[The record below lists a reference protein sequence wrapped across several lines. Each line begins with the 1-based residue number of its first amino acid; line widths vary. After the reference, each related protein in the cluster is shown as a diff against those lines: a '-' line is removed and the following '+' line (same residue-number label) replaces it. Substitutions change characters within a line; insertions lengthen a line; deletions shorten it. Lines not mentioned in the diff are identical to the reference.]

1 MIAVYSE
8 NFKILKKGI
17 EATVRWKALPCTGP
31 KNHAGKQ
38 PSKVKLESQCN
49 PNQSSSDW
57 RRGTRNRY
65 CSDSSGILV
74 SLQKHRNILR
84 MCFCFNPMCD
94 TGLL

>member
-49 PNQSSSDW
+49 PNQSSSD
-57 RRGTRNRY
+57 RNRK
-65 CSDSSGILV
+65 LNP
-74 SLQKHRNILR
+74 RNHIKAQR
-84 MCFCFNPMCD
+84 MPASQSNPSQ
-94 TGLL
+94 TEYL